1 MNVSSVGIVA
11 PATSGDAAAVSTAST
26 YAAGPAT
33 DTTFA
38 TLLGNFA
45 VPTSLPTPA
54 PASTDGLGLFVG
66 YEGPTPLIGSGF
78 ITAGM
83 AAPIGVSSPTT
94 VATPNSGSLLTSHTS
109 LSSTASVAVPVS
121 PSQPASPTVLTGTD
135 SGIVKTAEQYLGTP
149 YLWGGTTPA
158 GFDCSGFV
166 QYVFARRGVQLP
178 RTSEEQAV
186 VGQPVTTLAD
196 ARPGDLLFFAGS
208 DGTASAPGHVA
219 IYVGGGQMID
229 APYTG
234 AVVRIEPILN
244 AGAIVAIRRVA
255 GS

>member
-1 MNVSSVGIVA
+1 MNVSSVGIA
-11 PATSGDAAAVSTAST
+11 PVTSGDAVAVSTAST

-38 TLLGNFA
+38 TLLDNFA
-45 VPTSLPTPA
+45 VPSPSPTTA
-54 PASTDGLGLFVG
+54 SASTDGLGLFVG
-66 YEGPTPLIGSGF
+66 YEGPTSSIGSGF
-78 ITAGM
+78 VPAGI
-83 AAPIGVSSPTT
+83 AVPSASPSPTT
-94 VATPNSGSLLTSHTS
+94 VVTSNSGPS
-109 LSSTASVAVPVS
+109 LSPHASPSPATSVAVSAS
-121 PSQPASPTVLTGTD
+121 PSQPTSPTVLAGTD
-135 SGIVKTAEQYLGTP
+135 SSIVKTAEQYLGTP
-149 YLWGGTTPA
+149 YVWGGTTPA

-166 QYVFARRGVQLP
+166 QYVFARLGVQLP

-186 VGQPVTTLAD
+186 VGQPVTSLAD

-208 DGTASAPGHVA
+208 DGTASSPGHVA
-219 IYVGGGQMID
+219 IYVGGDQMID

-244 AGAIVAIRRVA
+244 AGAIVAIRRIA